1 MRGFGAVL
9 VGRARAQRVWGLEV
23 LLGLG
28 LLQVHQELESW
39 FGNRIR
45 HIVSDIDLQQE
56 EGKAKRIRE
65 VYWKSSISKHLQM
78 SHKEQHRHKI
88 SSEGGNGRQ
97 QRLHHTVLS
106 LYKLYQ
112 SWYYHILFHKLKQ
125 HHVIELF

>member
-88 SSEGGNGRQ
+88 CSEGGNGRHRGNRGFTTQ
-97 QRLHHTVLS
+97 YY
-106 LYKLYQ
+106 LYI
-112 SWYYHILFHKLKQ
+112 SCTRAGTITFFS
-125 HHVIELF
+125 IN

>member
-65 VYWKSSISKHLQM
+65 VYWNSSVSKHLQM

-88 SSEGGNGRQ
+88 CSEGGNGRHRGNRGFTTQ
-97 QRLHHTVLS
+97 FC
-106 LYKLYQ
+106 LYI
-112 SWYYHILFHKLKQ
+112 SCTRAGTITFSS
-125 HHVIELF
+125 IN